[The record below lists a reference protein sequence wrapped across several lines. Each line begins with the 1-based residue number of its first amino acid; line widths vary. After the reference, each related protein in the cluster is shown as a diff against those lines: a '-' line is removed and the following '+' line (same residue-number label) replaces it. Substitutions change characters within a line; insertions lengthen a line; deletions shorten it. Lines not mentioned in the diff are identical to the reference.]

1 MTFSYLPR
9 PAMCGLVVAAV
20 QDDVFGGDGGRVEER
35 PWFASFPLLPVLA
48 VLRPPLLL
56 LLLLLLSPMA
66 PPLAVDT
73 VYCFRRGGNDVD
85 SCCSR
90 QAPPPRPLDAHACET
105 IALAAVAP
113 PFRVPL
119 QHRLPPPLASEIMAS
134 PGGLVW
140 GLLHSLFPSPPLLR
154 KPCEC
159 VNPDVARDCEN
170 RGCGETNARAARER
184 GARVSSNSSAWWL
197 VGVPRLIG

>member
-56 LLLLLLSPMA
+56 LLPLLSPMA

-140 GLLHSLFPSPPLLR
+140 GLLHSLFLPRRS
-154 KPCEC
+154 CASC
-159 VNPDVARDCEN
+159 VNVSSRMWHGTVRTEGAAKPTAR
-170 RGCGETNARAARER
+170 GARER